1 MGWKIGNERET
12 PLKNSRIGQ
21 TLDGK
26 MQSLVA
32 ELVLPRGAD
41 TAGDAGCAGRASEVQ
56 HQVTAGRGTGHAS
69 SLLCAAM
76 VHFTLWTL
84 SHLYTVRLYNVQAHS
99 QENQWPRHLENQLW
113 QQVSHEKQATTA
125 DVKLLITR
133 PETELCC
140 QHGGGGYLFPLAHT
154 PSSHFC
160 RGWWGR
166 QEERGRGIG
175 RSVLLSITWFLDL
188 LHVSFDSHSS
198 FYCFF

>member
-1 MGWKIGNERET
+1 
-12 PLKNSRIGQ
+12 
-21 TLDGK
+21 

-99 QENQWPRHLENQLW
+99 QENQWPRHLENQL
-113 QQVSHEKQATTA
+113 
-125 DVKLLITR
+125 
-133 PETELCC
+133 
-140 QHGGGGYLFPLAHT
+140 
-154 PSSHFC
+154 
-160 RGWWGR
+160 
-166 QEERGRGIG
+166 
-175 RSVLLSITWFLDL
+175 
-188 LHVSFDSHSS
+188 
-198 FYCFF
+198 